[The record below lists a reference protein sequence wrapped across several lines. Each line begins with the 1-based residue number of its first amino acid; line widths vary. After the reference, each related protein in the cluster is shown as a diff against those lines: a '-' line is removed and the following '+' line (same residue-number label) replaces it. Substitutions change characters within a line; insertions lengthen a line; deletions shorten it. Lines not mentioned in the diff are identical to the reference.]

1 MKLVCIQLLQSN
13 LDSFLKTGTTFAIL
27 HTFGKVL
34 FAKELLISADR
45 GVEIDF
51 LIILRIFVGM
61 LLGPVLLLFFI
72 VLIISHISSSL
83 IGLIEKLLLVGVFRY
98 CA

>member
-1 MKLVCIQLLQSN
+1 MLESNETGLQLLQSN
-13 LDSFLKTGTTFAIL
+13 LESFLKTVTTFAIL

-34 FAKELLISADR
+34 FAKELLISIER

-51 LIILRIFVGM
+51 LIILKIFVGI
-61 LLGPVLLLFFI
+61 LLLLFFN
-72 VLIISHISSSL
+72 VLIMSHVSSSL
-83 IGLIEKLLLVGVFRY
+83 IGFIEKLLLFGVVRC